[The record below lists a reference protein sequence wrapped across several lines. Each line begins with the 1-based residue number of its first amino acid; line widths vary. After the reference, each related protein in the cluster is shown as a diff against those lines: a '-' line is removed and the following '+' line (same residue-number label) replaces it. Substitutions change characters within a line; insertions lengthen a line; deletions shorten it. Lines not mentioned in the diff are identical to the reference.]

1 MSNAIS
7 PEKVLKRLNETSH
20 EITNLRSAI
29 YLDIIRAEQM
39 ANDLKALQD
48 RIKMSKEDLAG
59 LETKYNVLND
69 VRWMS

>member
-1 MSNAIS
+1 MSNVIS

-39 ANDLKALQD
+39 KNDLKALQD
-48 RIKMSKEDLAG
+48 RIKMSKKDLAG